1 MDFASDKHQKD
12 LDRIKD
18 NIRESYLY
26 FEHNY
31 KRFNEFRKMV
41 FVSSLT
47 ERDRE
52 LLRAL
57 ERPSLEFNILEAYV
71 SRILGEIYRQQPAVT
86 VNSNDPSKSNPQV
99 IKFLEAHLRSIF
111 EDLNSKHKIYEIAK
125 DILSGGFSA
134 AKVYTDYT
142 SEMSMRQMI
151 DFERAF
157 DPTLCGWDPVTTLS
171 HKGDGNYCFEIIPTK
186 KEEVKEMYP
195 KLKLDEFTYSRNVE
209 GFKWSYRSNK
219 DDMILLVDYYEKK
232 KRKVKIVELSDGR
245 IITADEWK
253 KEEEQWQFHSM
264 LASYHGVM
272 PPSVVKQRMTM
283 KETIVRYRMCERK
296 VLEFE
301 ETDFK
306 HLPIVFI
313 DGNSILI
320 RPTDGGNIRQET
332 RPYVYHARGAQ
343 RLKNTAGIALTNEIE
358 STVQHKFMIKE
369 EALPEQKEY
378 LQAWKQY
385 QKPSLMVYKGFLDD
399 NPEIPIPDPVTPVQR
414 VGMPPE
420 ISNAFVGADSLV
432 QTILGSYDAALGIN
446 DNQLS
451 GVAIQQGAQ
460 QSNTAVM
467 PYITGLMHGLQR
479 IAQIYV
485 SLVPK
490 YYQTPIT
497 LPYVDDRGQRKYVQL
512 QKQDNVLNYD
522 DNVLNVVIEAG
533 ASFRVQKE
541 QTLAMIQSL
550 MGVSEQ
556 FAAFINA
563 KGLDFIL
570 DNMEGNGIEQ
580 LKAMAL
586 QWEQQ
591 MQQQQTNQPNPA
603 MIEQQNEQQKIQLEQ
618 QKVQLQ
624 AQDQQMQA
632 HIEQMKLASEAQQQ
646 AIQLHVEEMRANTEL
661 KSQED
666 KKQLEEMK
674 MQLAHINDM
683 LKLKMEELR
692 LLNDKE
698 ESEKNR
704 EGKKDEKSDI

>member
-1 MDFASDKHQKD
+1 MDFASEKHQKE

-31 KRFNEFRKMV
+31 KRFNEYRKMV

-52 LLRAL
+52 LLRSL
-57 ERPSLEFNILEAYV
+57 ERPTLEFNILEAYV
-71 SRILGEIYRQQPAVT
+71 SRILGEIYRQQPAVS
-86 VNSNDPSKSNPQV
+86 VNTNDPSKSNPGV

-111 EDLNSKHKIYEIAK
+111 EDRTNKHKIYEIAK

-134 AKVYTDYT
+134 AKIFTDYT

-151 DFERAF
+151 DFERVF

-171 HKGDGNYCFEIIPTK
+171 HKGDGEYCFEIIPKK
-186 KEEVKEMYP
+186 KEDLQELYP
-195 KLKLDEFTYSRNVE
+195 KLKLEDFSYSRAVE

-219 DDMILLVDYYEKK
+219 DDMILIVDYYEKK

-245 IITADEWK
+245 IMNYDDWK
-253 KEEEQWQFHSM
+253 QEMEKWEFHSM
-264 LASYHGVM
+264 LATFHGVI
-272 PPSVVKQRMTM
+272 PPTIVKQRFTI
-283 KETIVRYRMCERK
+283 KEVIIRYRICESK
-296 VLEFE
+296 VLEVE

-306 HLPIVFI
+306 HLPIIFI
-313 DGNSILI
+313 DGNSVLI
-320 RPTDGGNIRQET
+320 RPTEGGNIRQET
-332 RPYVYHARGAQ
+332 RPYVYHAKGAQ

-358 STVQHKFMIKE
+358 NTVQHKFMMKE
-369 EALPEQKEY
+369 EALPEQTEY

-385 QKPSLMVYKGFLDD
+385 QKPSLMIYKGYLDN
-399 NPEIPIPDPVTPVQR
+399 NPDAPIADPVTPVQR
-414 VGMPPE
+414 VGAPPE
-420 ISNAFVGADSLV
+420 ITNAFVGADSLV

-451 GVAIQQGAQ
+451 GKAINAGAS

-479 IAQIYV
+479 IGQIYV

-497 LPYVDDRGQRKYVQL
+497 LPYIDDRGQRKYVTL
-512 QKQDNVLNYD
+512 QKQDDVLNYD
-522 DNVLNVVIEAG
+522 DNVLNVNIEAG

-541 QTLAMIQSL
+541 QTLAQIQAL

-563 KGLDFIL
+563 KGMDFIL
-570 DNMEGNGIEQ
+570 DNMEGNGIDQ

-591 MQQQQTNQPNPA
+591 QAQQADSQPNP
-603 MIEQQNEQQKIQLEQ
+603 EQ
-618 QKVQLQ
+618 V
-624 AQDQQMQA
+624 QMQ
-632 HIEQMKLASEAQQQ
+632 IEQMKLASQSQEM
-646 AIQLHVEEMRANTEL
+646 AIKLHVEELKASAEIMR
-661 KSQED
+661 QED
-666 KKQLEEMK
+666 KKQIEEMK
-674 MQLAHINDM
+674 LQLAHINNM
-683 LKLKMEELR
+683 LKLKMDELK
-692 LLNDKE
+692 LIHSKE
-698 ESEKNR
+698 NR
-704 EGKKDEKSDI
+704 FKDNERKEKKDEKSDI